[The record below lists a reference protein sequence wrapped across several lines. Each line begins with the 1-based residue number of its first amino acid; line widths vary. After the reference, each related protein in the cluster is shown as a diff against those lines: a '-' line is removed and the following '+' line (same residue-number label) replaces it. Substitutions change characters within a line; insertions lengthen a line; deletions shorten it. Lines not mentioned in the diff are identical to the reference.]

1 MTEPEFFFRHI
12 VIACD
17 PVAEYVASIDAAA
30 RLAAW
35 SNAVLR
41 GVFVQDEALVH
52 LAALPFIRHVGAG
65 GTASG
70 AFDEETLLHQFE
82 AQAARL
88 RAAIEQTA
96 REHALGWSFDVVRGP
111 PSPATLALGEHDLLV
126 ITAHSRPFAGEFRL
140 DSRLLAAA
148 FETQRPIFLVR
159 SLAATKDGIV
169 ALAQGAG
176 PATDRAIAAAAQ
188 LAHAGNRRL
197 TVLAA
202 PEADESVIRARV
214 RAVSGQVAAR
224 CRIERIAPGDPG
236 LARFA
241 GEGSTLV
248 VDADPALN
256 DAASLKDLTART
268 SADILFLR

>member
-1 MTEPEFFFRHI
+1 MAETEFLFRRI

-35 SNAVLR
+35 SNAALR
-41 GVFVQDEALVH
+41 GLFVQDEALLH
-52 LAALPFIRHVGAG
+52 LTALPFIRHIGAG
-65 GTASG
+65 GVASG
-70 AFDEETLLHQFE
+70 AVDEEALLHQFE

-111 PSPATLALGEHDLLV
+111 PSSETLALVEHDLLV
-126 ITAHSRPFAGEFRL
+126 ITAHSRPFAGEFSL

-159 SLAATKDGIV
+159 SLAAKKDGIV
-169 ALAQGAG
+169 ALAQAAG
-176 PATDRAIAAAAQ
+176 PATDRAIAVAAQ

-202 PEADESVIRARV
+202 PAADESVVRARV
-214 RAVSGQVAAR
+214 HAVSGQVAAR
-224 CRIERIAPGDPG
+224 CRIERIAPSDPG
-236 LARFA
+236 LTRFA
-241 GEGSTLV
+241 DDGSTLV
-248 VDADPALN
+248 VDADPAVN
-256 DAASLKDLTART
+256 DAAALKDLIART
-268 SADILFLR
+268 AADILFLR